1 LLSYFLINLNQ
12 IIHNAI
18 ANYLQSD
25 LKRRITD
32 LNLHILNFIVH
43 LVWLNMFRL
52 SLELAVY
59 LVISVSSVNA
69 KTEVAVVSAKVTF
82 FKEKAIG

>member
-1 LLSYFLINLNQ
+1 
-12 IIHNAI
+12 
-18 ANYLQSD
+18 
-25 LKRRITD
+25 
-32 LNLHILNFIVH
+32 
-43 LVWLNMFRL
+43 MFRL